1 MINNSITEFMAK
13 NLIVFYPDTDIKQA
27 IKVMVKNKISGAP
40 VVDDQGTL
48 IGVLSEKD
56 CLKPIVDAYYN
67 QRPGGSGMVRE
78 YMSTTV
84 KSLPSTKTLIDAAY
98 EFVNSS
104 FKRFPVVD
112 HTGKL
117 LGQISR
123 SDALRVIS
131 DFSPEF
137 KQIPDTWKIREPQF

>member
-1 MINNSITEFMAK
+1 MINNRITEFMAK
-13 NLIVFYPDTDIKQA
+13 DLIVFYPDTDIKQA

-40 VVDDQGTL
+40 VVDFQGTL
-48 IGVLSEKD
+48 VGVLSEKD
-56 CLKPIVDAYYN
+56 CLKPIVDAFYH
-67 QRPGGSGMVRE
+67 QRPGGSGIVGD
-78 YMSTTV
+78 YMSTSV
-84 KSLPSTKTLIDAAY
+84 KSLSSTKTLIDAAY

-131 DFSPEF
+131 DFSPDF
-137 KQIPDTWKIREPQF
+137 KQVPDTWKIREPQF